1 MIRLGFWALT
11 RYTFRYTFYKE
22 GIHIKSEAKIQSEI
36 MVALSQ
42 RGHKVFRTNAGK
54 IQDARTG
61 MWVKLLPKGFPDI
74 MGWDKD
80 NGQFLAIEV
89 KNEKG
94 KLRPEQVKFS
104 EFAKSQPILYGVARN
119 VEEAIEIVEGQS
131 DESETEKEII
141 SK

>member
-1 MIRLGFWALT
+1 
-11 RYTFRYTFYKE
+11 
-22 GIHIKSEAKIQSEI
+22 

-61 MWVKLLPKGFPDI
+61 MWIKLLPKGFPDL

-89 KNEKG
+89 KNKKG
-94 KLRPEQVKFS
+94 RLRPEQK
-104 EFAKSQPILYGVARN
+104 EFAQFAKTQPILYGVARSA
-119 VEEAIEIVEGQS
+119 EEAIVIVEGES
-131 DESETEKEII
+131 DESKTEKKTI